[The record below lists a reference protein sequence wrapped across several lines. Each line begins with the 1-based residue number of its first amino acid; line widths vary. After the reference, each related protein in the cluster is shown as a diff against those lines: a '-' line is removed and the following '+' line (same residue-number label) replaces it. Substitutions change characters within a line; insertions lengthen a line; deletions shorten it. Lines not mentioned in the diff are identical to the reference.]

1 MKEKLLALEEKH
13 SISEMYCLEEEVPFF
28 VIISEDADMIIKSLE
43 EVQELEADVVVLT
56 EEEKVALEKANS
68 EIGKVV
74 SRVLKEGQRLI

>member
-13 SISEMYCLEEEVPFF
+13 NISEMYCLEE
-28 VIISEDADMIIKSLE
+28 DLE

-56 EEEKVALEKANS
+56 EEEKDALEKANS